1 MTDKELLSIFEEMKK
16 FWGTLFGYEIIMFSD
31 RNNLL
36 YSDNQSEY
44 QQVMHWRLMLK
55 YFGLNIKHIAG
66 DENTVYENLS
76 LLPSKKQPGRD

>member
-55 YFGLNIKHIAG
+55 YFGLNIKHIAVV
-66 DENTVYENLS
+66 ENTGYEKLS
-76 LLPSKKQPGRD
+76 ILCSKKQPGRD